1 MITTLLLLTNT
12 QRCPAFCHAGNCFS
26 LVILKTS
33 VALEMI
39 LAVPSPELEG
49 MKLISS
55 YLGGEVLQL
64 ILLRLPY
71 MSPIGALTPT
81 LSSSRHLVFTL
92 HMLCSERIKHVY

>member
-12 QRCPAFCHAGNCFS
+12 QRCSALCPAGNCFL

-39 LAVPSPELEG
+39 LAVPSPELE
-49 MKLISS
+49 LISS